1 MVDLIDVV
9 KDQVNNKDSDQV
21 TQSPETYVTQ
31 SPETHV
37 FCPLKD
43 GTVFEEPE
51 KEDPTVYV
59 SSKTGR
65 GPLNEEWIDEHWSV
79 FM

>member
-9 KDQVNNKDSDQV
+9 KDQVNNKDSDQ
-21 TQSPETYVTQ
+21 VTQ